1 MIAIAKTTTIW
12 RAIADVAD
20 LTANEVAFS
29 GDFLYAADLI
39 TPLMVWDVTL
49 DAGVGNVR
57 AMTAPEVAAR
67 DAQRP
72 VLAARRAKAA
82 ATAGI
87 DRLALHHLC
96 AAAREIPP
104 DRNSRQRELATVGG
118 PSPRAT
124 RPGLRRRRNIT
135 MEWRWA
141 EGRPNRF
148 PALALELVQLKVDII
163 VAPSTQAALAAK
175 QATSTIPIVVVLSSY
190 PDKVGL
196 VQSLA
201 RPGGNVTGLS
211 TSRQN

>member
-1 MIAIAKTTTIW
+1 
-12 RAIADVAD
+12 
-20 LTANEVAFS
+20 
-29 GDFLYAADLI
+29 
-39 TPLMVWDVTL
+39 
-49 DAGVGNVR
+49 
-57 AMTAPEVAAR
+57 
-67 DAQRP
+67 
-72 VLAARRAKAA
+72 
-82 ATAGI
+82 
-87 DRLALHHLC
+87 
-96 AAAREIPP
+96 
-104 DRNSRQRELATVGG
+104 
-118 PSPRAT
+118 
-124 RPGLRRRRNIT
+124 